1 MNPDQEENKDND
13 PKEGP
18 EDEGEGMEYEFDE

>member
-18 EDEGEGMEYEFDE
+18 EDERDPMEYEFDE